1 MTEEKEDKEKREFLI
16 ELVNVKDKQT
26 AAYSIDVPSFPEAAS
41 YAYVHRY
48 MLTQR
53 PDEQWK
59 IISIVDKKFY
69 EENNREL

>member
-1 MTEEKEDKEKREFLI
+1 MTEEKTDREFLI
-16 ELVNVKDKQT
+16 ELVNTKDKQT

-48 MLTQR
+48 MLSQKTS
-53 PDEQWK
+53 EAWK

-69 EENNREL
+69 EENGREL